1 MTHRSPEYNNR
12 EAELIL
18 DRVKGIVGENAVRF
32 GLVPRPPSAWD
43 RVGAIF
49 DALQGDEGLCAVTL
63 ANKHE
68 AFCVGAELA
77 RALAIRDAA
86 ESD

>member
-1 MTHRSPEYNNR
+1 MSPASNNR

-32 GLVPRPPSAWD
+32 GLVPRPPSTWD
-43 RVGAIF
+43 RIRAIF
-49 DALQGDEGLCAVTL
+49 DALHDDEGLCAVTL
-63 ANKHE
+63 VNKHE

-86 ESD
+86 ESE